1 MVPARIFL
9 LSLLFSAAFN
19 SVEIMCAAQS
29 AAQSEARGLPPE
41 ELTMLN
47 LQVGW
52 DDAVRSAQNPSSLRM
67 SFTLIDTDA
76 FVSSNLVHHVVR
88 YRAFA
93 PGAPADQVYSLSS
106 WKIGSEVQ
114 TIYDQVYVNAKGLLM
129 LHKPRPDQQ
138 DKDAVDT
145 QDGIELSLETARG
158 EPVRYVLT
166 TADGKLLVP
175 GTVVPYPIESKDG
188 SCRLEAR
195 LGMPDAEAVLLYIDG
210 LAPKV
215 DVPFQEISEGESHV
229 STFHTNARG
238 HAAAV
243 DLPFVANK
251 AAGILKVSVAA
262 KGCSAAVEI
271 PWGKDSYHTQ

>member
-1 MVPARIFL
+1 MSPAQ
-9 LSLLFSAAFN
+9 SAAQP
-19 SVEIMCAAQS
+19 AAQS
-29 AAQSEARGLPPE
+29 AARSLPPE

-52 DDAVRSAQNPSSLRM
+52 DDAVPSAQNPSGLRM

-76 FVSSNLVHHVVR
+76 FVSYNLVHHVAR

-138 DKDAVDT
+138 DKDAVDS
-145 QDGIELSLETARG
+145 QDEIELSLEAARG

-188 SCRLEAR
+188 NCRLEAR
-195 LGMPDAEAVLLYIDG
+195 LGMPDAEAVLIYVDG
-210 LAPKV
+210 LAPKA
-215 DVPFQEISEGESHV
+215 DVPFQEISEGESHA
-229 STFHTNARG
+229 SIFHTNPRG

-243 DLPFVANK
+243 DLPFVVSK
-251 AAGILKVSVAA
+251 AAGILKVSVAT
-262 KGCSAAVEI
+262 KGCTATVEI
-271 PWGKDSYHTQ
+271 PWGKDSYHAQ